1 MSENENC
8 PWYER
13 QPDSAGA
20 PGVARIR
27 ETVENWKMTLK
38 SALALTQEEY
48 TRPILGCVL
57 VQAVDDRTLR
67 FRAAD
72 GFALAIQD
80 VNTEYPIEGW
90 EAMAEPTAIPGYD
103 LRAIIKTLC
112 AHKKSAYV
120 TLTWQRRKSG
130 AVVLSVA
137 DPQGL
142 VTEAKSLDGKFP
154 DFSHL
159 IPEDERGEFDGF
171 WLNPQLLGRAIAA
184 LNVITEGNGSLQFER
199 TAPKDP
205 ALIEAKSDRGQGL
218 VVIMPMIHT

>member
-1 MSENENC
+1 MSENENQ

-13 QPDSAGA
+13 QPASDGA

-27 ETVENWKMTLK
+27 ETVEHWKMTLK
-38 SALALTQEEY
+38 SALALTRDDC

-57 VQAVDDRTLR
+57 VQAVDDMTLR
-67 FRAAD
+67 FSAAD
-72 GFALAIQD
+72 GFALAILD
-80 VNTEYPIEGW
+80 VNAEYPIEGW
-90 EAMAEPTAIPGYD
+90 ESMAEPAAIPGDD

-154 DFSHL
+154 DFTHL
-159 IPEDERGEFDGF
+159 VPEDERGEFDRF
-171 WLNPQLLGRAIAA
+171 WLNPRLLGKAIAA
-184 LNVITEGNGSLQFER
+184 LNVITEGTGSLKFER
-199 TAPKDP
+199 TSADQP

-218 VVIMPMIHT
+218 VVVMPMIHK